1 MRVKVQL
8 NNLRIATRKS
18 REVADLI
25 RNKSITDAR
34 NLLAFTVKRAS
45 DPMLKLLN
53 SAVSNAT
60 NNLKLEEENL
70 YIYEIRVDEGPKLK
84 RSFPMSRGRAY
95 PIMKRTS
102 HITFILDEKKNA
114 KEKHK
119 FKMKKSKII

>member
-102 HITFILDEKKNA
+102 HITLILDEKKNA
-114 KEKHK
+114 KEKPK
-119 FKMKKSKII
+119 FKMKNSKTI